1 MPKTVVIDELH
12 VTLRVPADL
21 PDAAAETVRQA
32 LAGSGFIARIREAV
46 RATVR
51 ASPELAAVRVTVTR

>member
-21 PDAAAETVRQA
+21 PDAAAEAVRQT
-32 LAGSGFIARIREAV
+32 LAGVDFTARLRRAV
-46 RATVR
+46 RAVVR
-51 ASPELAAVRVTVTR
+51 ATPELAAVRPSLTR